1 MSDFIARFV
10 VFTFVLLSVC
20 RHRIMA
26 DYREAPLA
34 TRPKTLD
41 PNEYFNLSPDQR
53 RAEEQR
59 AALRANLKR
68 QYQMQLNNPHRKELV
83 EDPALTRWVYARTN
97 PYNHFRAT
105 NKTSL
110 FGALFGV
117 LPLFVL
123 YYTFKTDRDNKDEQI
138 KAGTRERKFSLS
150 Y

>member
-1 MSDFIARFV
+1 
-10 VFTFVLLSVC
+10 
-20 RHRIMA
+20 MA

-41 PNEYFNLSPDQR
+41 PNEYFNLSPEQR
-53 RAEEQR
+53 RVEEER

-68 QYQMQLNNPHRKELV
+68 QYQLQLNNPHRKELI

-97 PYNHFRAT
+97 PYFHFRAT

-117 LPLFVL
+117 VPLVVL
-123 YYTFKTDRDNKDEQI
+123 YYTFKTDRV
-138 KAGTRERKFSLS
+138 
-150 Y
+150 